1 MKFAIFLG
9 IAALGLAAAS
19 SANAAAFSDGSF
31 ETPGSDNTKTLI
43 TTGIGPWIHGGA
55 GQDYY
60 EFTGSDGQVAQNGN
74 YFVGF
79 GHSGS
84 VGGFLSQTF
93 DTIAGNVYNV
103 SYFVAKQQDGS
114 PADAALFDVSVVDAI
129 ASTSLASSSGS
140 VFGTAYL
147 LKTLSFTA
155 TSASSKLTFK
165 DDGGGN
171 NLYYNLSVDNFTVNG
186 SVGPEPAPVPEP
198 VSLTTLGVGLVGL
211 AAARRRRR

>member
-31 ETPGSDNTKTLI
+31 ETPGNGNTKTLI
-43 TTGIGPWIHGGA
+43 TTGIGPWIHAGA

-79 GHSGS
+79 GQSGS
-84 VGGFLSQTF
+84 VGGTLSQTF
-93 DTIAGNVYNV
+93 DTISGNVYNV
-103 SYFVAKQQDGS
+103 SYFVAKQQDGA

-129 ASTSLASSSGS
+129 SSTSLASSSGS
-140 VFGTAYL
+140 VTGTTYVL
-147 LKTLSFTA
+147 QTLSFTA
-155 TSASSKLTFK
+155 ASASSNLTFK
-165 DDGGGN
+165 DDGGVN
-171 NLYYNLSVDNFTVNG
+171 NIYYNLSVDYFTVNG
-186 SVGPEPAPVPEP
+186 SVGPGPAPVPEP
-198 VSLTTLGVGLVGL
+198 VSLATLGVGLVGL